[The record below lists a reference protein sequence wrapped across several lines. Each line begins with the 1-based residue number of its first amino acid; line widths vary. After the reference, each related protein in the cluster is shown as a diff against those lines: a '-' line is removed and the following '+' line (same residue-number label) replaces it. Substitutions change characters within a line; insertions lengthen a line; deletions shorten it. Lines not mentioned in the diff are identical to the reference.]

1 MNSALAE
8 ACWFFFL
15 AVAPGLLV
23 IRYFWPRSLPR
34 WGVLLSAGV
43 LGGTAFYLRE
53 LLQHA
58 DMMEFAQRFGV
69 FDHTVP
75 MLAGMVSVEMVRPI
89 DFVMGAILELIL
101 LLLWLLPYGIVSILR
116 DRRRHASWRPS

>member
-15 AVAPGLLV
+15 AVAPALLV
-23 IRYFWPRSLPR
+23 IRYFWPRILPR
-34 WGVLLSAGV
+34 WAVLLAAGL

-58 DMMEFAQRFGV
+58 DMMEFARRVGA
-69 FDHTVP
+69 FDHTGP
-75 MLAGMVSVEMVRPI
+75 ILADGMVSLEMVRPI
-89 DFVMGAILELIL
+89 DFVLGAILGLIL
-101 LLLWLLPYGIVSILR
+101 LLLWLVPYGIVSILR
-116 DRRRHASWRPS
+116 DRRTNWRPS